1 MPTKQEVLEH
11 TTGNINAIIAKMLAD
26 EEALEKD
33 VRNLEHYSDVFLIM
47 MKMDDE
53 TREKTSAMWKKEI
66 HDIYGPLMELRK
78 NVLIVKDRFWVSGE
92 KAHDYTK
99 DKID

>member
-11 TTGNINAIIAKMLAD
+11 TTENINAIIAKMMAD
-26 EEALEKD
+26 EEMLEKD

-53 TREKTSAMWKKEI
+53 TREKTSALWKSEI
-66 HDIYGPLMELRK
+66 HDVYGPLMDLRRRI
-78 NVLIVKDRFWVSGE
+78 LIVKDRFWVSGE
-92 KAHDYTK
+92 KAMDYTRE
-99 DKID
+99 

>member
-26 EEALEKD
+26 EEELEKD

-53 TREKTSAMWKKEI
+53 TREKTSALWKKEI
-66 HDIYGPLMELRK
+66 HDVYGPLMELRK
-78 NVLIVKDRFWVSGE
+78 HVLIVKDRFWVSGE
-92 KAHDYTK
+92 KARDYTK
-99 DKID
+99 EQ

>member
-26 EEALEKD
+26 EEQLEKD
-33 VRNLEHYSDVFLIM
+33 VRYLEHYSDVFLIM

-53 TREKTSAMWKKEI
+53 TREKTSATWKKEI
-66 HDIYGPLMELRK
+66 HDIYGPLMDLRQR
-78 NVLIVKDRFWVSGE
+78 VLIVKDRFWVSGE

-99 DKID
+99 DQND

>member
-26 EEALEKD
+26 EEQLEKD
-33 VRNLEHYSDVFLIM
+33 VRYLEHYSDVFLIM

-53 TREKTSAMWKKEI
+53 TREKTSTVWKKEI
-66 HDIYGPLMELRK
+66 HDIYEPLMDLRRR
-78 NVLIVKDRFWVSGE
+78 VLIVKDRFWVSGE

-99 DKID
+99 DKSD

>member
-1 MPTKQEVLEH
+1 MTTKQEVLEH

-26 EEALEKD
+26 EEQLEKD
-33 VRNLEHYSDVFLIM
+33 VRYLEHYSDVFLIM

-53 TREKTSAMWKKEI
+53 TREKTSVVWKKEI
-66 HDIYGPLMELRK
+66 HDIYEPLMDLRRRI
-78 NVLIVKDRFWVSGE
+78 LIVKDRFWVSGE

-99 DKID
+99 DKND

>member
-1 MPTKQEVLEH
+1 MLEH

-26 EEALEKD
+26 EEQLEKD
-33 VRNLEHYSDVFLIM
+33 VRYLEHYSDVFLIM

-53 TREKTSAMWKKEI
+53 TREKTSAVWKKEI
-66 HDIYGPLMELRK
+66 HDIYEPLMDLRRR
-78 NVLIVKDRFWVSGE
+78 VLIVKDRFWVSGE

-99 DKID
+99 DKSD

>member
-26 EEALEKD
+26 EEQLEKD
-33 VRNLEHYSDVFLIM
+33 VRYLEHYSDVFLIM
-47 MKMDDE
+47 MKMDED

-66 HDIYGPLMELRK
+66 HDIYEPLMDLRRR
-78 NVLIVKDRFWVSGE
+78 VLIVKDRFWVSGE

-99 DKID
+99 DKAD

>member
-1 MPTKQEVLEH
+1 MLEH

-26 EEALEKD
+26 EEQLEKD
-33 VRNLEHYSDVFLIM
+33 VRYLEHYSDVFLIM
-47 MKMDDE
+47 MKMDDD

-66 HDIYGPLMELRK
+66 HDIYEPLMDLRRQ
-78 NVLIVKDRFWVSGE
+78 VLIVKDRFWVSGE

-99 DKID
+99 DKSD

>member
-33 VRNLEHYSDVFLIM
+33 VRNLEHYSDVFLIL

-53 TREKTSAMWKKEI
+53 TREKTSATWKKEI
-66 HDIYGPLMELRK
+66 HDVYEPLMSLRRR
-78 NVLIVKDRFWVSGE
+78 VLIVKDRFWVSGE
-92 KAHDYTK
+92 KAKDYTK
-99 DKID
+99 EKFD

>member
-11 TTGNINAIIAKMLAD
+11 TTGNINTIIAKMLAD
-26 EEALEKD
+26 EEQLEKD
-33 VRNLEHYSDVFLIM
+33 VRYLEHYSDVFLIM

-53 TREKTSAMWKKEI
+53 MREKTSAVWKKEI
-66 HDIYGPLMELRK
+66 HDIYGPLMDLRQR
-78 NVLIVKDRFWVSGE
+78 VLIVKDRFWVSGE

-99 DKID
+99 DINE